1 LIEKID
7 LPAGIEPGLR
17 FALVLDGRG
26 GCRDLDWQ
34 GVAGWRPEDGFLWVH
49 LERDSDDTAAWI
61 QRSSGID
68 PLVGEALLAEDTR
81 PRIEP
86 VEEALLIVLRGINRA
101 EVEEVELVPVH
112 IWMDASR
119 ALTLRDRDHHLVA
132 LRDIRLALVAG
143 RGPKTGGALLMQ
155 IADKVIRDVEP
166 AIDEM
171 DDALERLE
179 DRLNDKD
186 SPALRRELAQIR
198 RDAIHLRRYLGPQRE
213 AMVQLQAEP
222 TQLLDRTSR
231 LRLRGVTD
239 RVVRACEDLD
249 AVRDRATILYQDLT
263 AQIQESIARTSYRFT
278 VVAAVLL
285 PPSLVA
291 GILGVNIGG
300 IPGSSDPGAF
310 YELIAILAGL
320 LVVQFIVLKWMK
332 WL

>member
-1 LIEKID
+1 MIETIE
-7 LPAGIEPGLR
+7 LPAGVEPGLR

-26 GCRDLDWQ
+26 GCRDLDWR

-49 LERDSDDTAAWI
+49 LERDTDEAAAWI
-61 QRSSGID
+61 HGPSGID
-68 PLVGEALLAEDTR
+68 PLVGEALLTEDTR
-81 PRIEP
+81 PRIEL
-86 VEEALLIVLRGINRA
+86 VDESMLIVLRGINRA
-101 EVEEVELVPVH
+101 EVEEAELMPIH
-112 IWMDASR
+112 IWMDANR
-119 ALTLRDRDHHLVA
+119 AVTLRDREHKLVA
-132 LRDIRLALVAG
+132 LRDIRFTLVAG
-143 RGPKTGGALLMQ
+143 RGPKTGGALLIQ

-166 AIDEM
+166 VIDEM

-179 DRLNDKD
+179 DHLNDKD
-186 SPALRRELAQIR
+186 SPGLRRELAEIR
-198 RDAIHLRRYLGPQRE
+198 RNAIHLRRYLGPQRE
-213 AMVQLQAEP
+213 VMVQLQAEP
-222 TQLLDRTSR
+222 TPLLDRISR

-263 AQIQESIARTSYRFT
+263 AQIQEAIARTSYRFT

-300 IPGSSDPGAF
+300 IPGSDDPGAF
-310 YELIAILAGL
+310 YELIAILGVL
-320 LVVQFIVLKWMK
+320 FLIQFIVLKWMK

>member
-1 LIEKID
+1 MIEKID
-7 LPAGIEPGLR
+7 LPAGVEPGLR

-34 GVAGWRPEDGFLWVH
+34 GVAGWRPEDGFLWMH

-86 VEEALLIVLRGINRA
+86 VEEAMLIVLRGINRA
-101 EVEEVELVPVH
+101 EVEEAELVPIH
-112 IWMDASR
+112 IWIDASR

-132 LRDIRLALVAG
+132 LRDIRFALVAG

-166 AIDEM
+166 VIDEM

-179 DRLNDKD
+179 DRLSDKD
-186 SPALRRELAQIR
+186 SPGLRRELAEIR
-198 RDAIHLRRYLGPQRE
+198 RNAIHLRRYLGPQRE

-222 TQLLDRTSR
+222 TPLLDRTSR

-291 GILGVNIGG
+291 GILGVNVGG
-300 IPGSSDPGAF
+300 IPGSQDPGAF
-310 YELIAILAGL
+310 FDLIAILAVL
-320 LVVQFIVLKWMK
+320 LLIQFIVLKWLK